1 VWFELVLFYVSS
13 LKFLLEVISEILC
26 TNTPNDN
33 IQPDIEVQTCRNE
46 DLEVQ
51 QVTNNDPSVETST
64 DSKQSLV
71 QTIPINNSNL
81 KAPTKTISK
90 NDQHFNPIFKASQDQ
105 IYSNQILI
113 PTIPTNKPKINT
125 LTDSNKNVIP
135 NLHRR
140 NSGIPLT
147 FHPTLEV
154 SCVLQQSFTLGLFS
168 FRINVIFVF
177 SK

>member
-1 VWFELVLFYVSS
+1 M
-13 LKFLLEVISEILC
+13 KFLFEVISEILC
-26 TNTPNDN
+26 TNTPNEN
-33 IQPDIEVQTCRNE
+33 IQSNNLVLQTFRNE

-71 QTIPINNSNL
+71 QTVPINNSNL
-81 KAPTKTISK
+81 KAPTKTIST
-90 NDQHFNPIFKASQDQ
+90 NDQHFNPNFKASPDH
-105 IYSNQILI
+105 IDSNKILI
-113 PTIPTNKPKINT
+113 PTIPTNMPKINT
-125 LTDSNKNVIP
+125 LTDSNKNEIP

-168 FRINVIFVF
+168 FVINVLIV
-177 SK
+177 S